1 MWAAVAAASFERPC
15 RRQVSVTEGIR
26 SIQWS
31 PCLDWVPRGE
41 YAARR
46 GQQMSWHAGM
56 ARDVVVMLDAAERSL
71 NQGGVEVFL
80 DPGRP

>member
-1 MWAAVAAASFERPC
+1 
-15 RRQVSVTEGIR
+15 
-26 SIQWS
+26 
-31 PCLDWVPRGE
+31 LDWVPRGE